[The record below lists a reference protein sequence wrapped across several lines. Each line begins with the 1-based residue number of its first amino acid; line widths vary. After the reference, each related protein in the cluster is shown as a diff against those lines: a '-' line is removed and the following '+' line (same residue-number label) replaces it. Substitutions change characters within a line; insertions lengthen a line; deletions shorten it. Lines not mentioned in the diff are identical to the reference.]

1 MFQGRR
7 NKKEMNEYSL
17 EELIKEYETLKRYRK
32 IIKSIEPAFFFEF
45 VDRILSILSESNKKV
60 DGKCLINSDVCSPE
74 ECEKCVWFE
83 REKI

>member
-1 MFQGRR
+1 
-7 NKKEMNEYSL
+7 MNEYSL

-45 VDRILSILSESNKKV
+45 VDRILSESSKKV

-83 REKI
+83 GEKI

>member
-1 MFQGRR
+1 MD
-7 NKKEMNEYSL
+7 EYSL

-60 DGKCLINSDVCSPE
+60 AGKCLINSDVCSPE

-83 REKI
+83 EEE

>member
-1 MFQGRR
+1 M
-7 NKKEMNEYSL
+7 EEYSL

-45 VDRILSILSESNKKV
+45 VDRILSILSESSKKV